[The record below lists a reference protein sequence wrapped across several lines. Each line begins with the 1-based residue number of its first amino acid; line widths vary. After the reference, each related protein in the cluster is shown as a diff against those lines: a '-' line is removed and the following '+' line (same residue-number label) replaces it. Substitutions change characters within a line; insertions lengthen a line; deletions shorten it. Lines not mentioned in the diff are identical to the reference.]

1 MAAAGWI
8 TTLFIGINSL
18 FLRVIAF
25 NMAALTRFLVP
36 FLFVAL
42 PGLAIAQGDRPD
54 KTAVTFEEIYDEP
67 YNINKLFVHLQPL
80 YGDIFATNV
89 TAGFGLQAD
98 YNIKN
103 KVDLKANFRSTY
115 GSKFFDLNREQAR
128 QTSEVE
134 NGQKPFTY
142 FELGGTYH
150 LKDFEKSSNTK
161 IMLYKKSYTG
171 NKWASR
177 VPLNVEVPCKVR
189 QVIGTRL
196 GVMVWQS
203 TIDVNN
209 IMKKQG
215 LTSADFEN
223 EEGLTLEYVASNG
236 FGDDDVTIFS
246 NVSTTG
252 FFVGGSFS
260 WIRNAAFSFDKYEGG
275 VDDLILTTYLD
286 ILIAPRVNVEDIVY
300 DGAPYDISP
309 LSTKKIGF
317 RAGIEGKFNR
327 SLSWAYGGEIG
338 YRPGIDGRMFYALV
352 KISFP
357 VFGTNLD
364 YKTESFEKSK

>member
-1 MAAAGWI
+1 MASFYRFLTLFFLCTLPGWI
-8 TTLFIGINSL
+8 L
-18 FLRVIAF
+18 
-25 NMAALTRFLVP
+25 
-36 FLFVAL
+36 
-42 PGLAIAQGDRPD
+42 AQGDRPD

-80 YGDIFATNV
+80 YGEVFATNV
-89 TAGFGLQAD
+89 NAGFGLQAE

-103 KVDLKANFRSTY
+103 KVDIKANFRSTY

-128 QTSEVE
+128 QTSEVD
-134 NGQKPFTY
+134 NNQKPFTY

-150 LKDFEKSSNTK
+150 IKDFEKSSNTK
-161 IMLYKKSYTG
+161 IVLYKKSYSG

-177 VPLNVEVPCKVR
+177 VPLTSEVPCKVR
-189 QVIGTRL
+189 QVIGARL
-196 GVMVWQS
+196 GTIIWQS

-209 IMKKQG
+209 IMKKQD
-215 LTSADFEN
+215 LSTADFQDEA
-223 EEGLTLEYVASNG
+223 GGTLADAGIAN
-236 FGDDDVTIFS
+236 GDDDVTVFS
-246 NVSTTG
+246 NVSTAG
-252 FFVGGSFS
+252 LYVGGSFS

-275 VDDLILTTYLD
+275 VDDLILTTYVD
-286 ILIAPRVNVEDIVY
+286 ILIAPRVKVEDIMY
-300 DGAPYDISP
+300 LSTPYDISP

-327 SLSWAYGGEIG
+327 ALSWAYGGEIG
-338 YRPGIDGRMFYALV
+338 YRPGIDGRMFYALI

-357 VFGTNLD
+357 VFGSNLD

>member
-1 MAAAGWI
+1 MAS
-8 TTLFIGINSL
+8 FP
-18 FLRVIAF
+18 
-25 NMAALTRFLVP
+25 RFLAF
-36 FLFVAL
+36 FLLVTL
-42 PGLAIAQGDRPD
+42 PGWVIAQGTRPD
-54 KTAVTFEEIYDEP
+54 KTAVTFEELYDEP

-80 YGDIFATNV
+80 YGEVFATNV
-89 TAGFGLQAD
+89 NAGFGLQAE
-98 YNIKN
+98 YSIKN

-128 QTSEVE
+128 QTSEVD
-134 NGQKPFTY
+134 NNQKPFTY

-150 LKDFEKSSNTK
+150 IKDFEKSSNTK
-161 IMLYKKSYTG
+161 IVLYKKSYTG
-171 NKWASR
+171 NKWAAR
-177 VPLNVEVPCKVR
+177 VPLNAEVPCKVR

-196 GVMVWQS
+196 GLTVWQS

-223 EEGLTLEYVASNG
+223 EEGGTLQQAGLDNPVS
-236 FGDDDVTIFS
+236 DDDITIFS
-246 NVSTTG
+246 NVSTAG
-252 FFVGGSFS
+252 FYVGGSFS

-275 VDDLILTTYLD
+275 VDDLILTTYVD
-286 ILIAPRVNVEDIVY
+286 ILIAPRVSLEDIVY
-300 DGAPYDISP
+300 LGTPYDISP

-327 SLSWAYGGEIG
+327 ALSWAYGGEIG